1 MRLKSLATATAV
13 AAVVAGAAVLWPG
26 SASAAESPFY
36 VDPQTSAARWVAAN
50 PGDSRAA
57 VIRDRIAAVP
67 QGRWY
72 TQNNTATVAAEVD
85 AFVGAAAAA
94 GKTPIMVVYNIPNR
108 DCSGASSGGL
118 PNHAAYRQWID
129 QVAAGLKG
137 RRAAIILEPD
147 VLPIMTSCL
156 STAQQEE
163 VYASMAYAGKKLK
176 AGSAAA
182 KVYFDAGHAA
192 WLSPSDM
199 AARLVRADIAN
210 SADGISVNVSNYRT
224 TADSTAYVRNV
235 LAATGVARL
244 RGVIDTSRNGNGPL
258 GSEWCDPAGRAIG
271 IPSTDAVSDPILDA
285 YLWIKLPGEADGCL
299 AGAGQFV
306 PQRAYDLAI
315 AAGPVT
321 PPPATSSPT
330 PSSPAPS
337 SPTPS
342 SPPPSS
348 PTPSSPSPSVP
359 PVTTTPPPSGAC
371 SVTYAANTWSTGFT
385 ADVRITNRGAALTSW
400 TLTFTVPS
408 SVTLANGWNG
418 DWSQS
423 GTTITVR
430 NAAWNGA
437 LATGATLSTGFQ
449 ASFTGSTPAGPA
461 NFALNGT
468 PC

>member
-1 MRLKSLATATAV
+1 MRLRILATAAAT
-13 AAVVAGAAVLWPG
+13 AAVVAGTAVALPG

-36 VDPQTSAARWVAAN
+36 VDPQASAARWVAAN

-57 VIRDRIAAVP
+57 VIRDRIASVP

-72 TQNNTATVAAEVD
+72 TANNPSTVAGEVD
-85 AFVGAAAAA
+85 SFVGAAAAA

-118 PNHAAYRQWID
+118 PNHTAYRQWID
-129 QVAAGLKG
+129 QVAAGLRG
-137 RRAAIILEPD
+137 RAAAIILEPD

-156 STAQQEE
+156 TSAQQEE

-176 AGSAAA
+176 AASAAA

-192 WLSPSDM
+192 WLAPAEM
-199 AARLVRADIAN
+199 AARLNRADIAN

-235 LAATGVARL
+235 IAATGHSRL
-244 RGVIDTSRNGNGPL
+244 KGVIDTSRNGNGPA

-271 IPSTDAVSDPILDA
+271 TPSTNAVSDPVLDA
-285 YLWIKLPGEADGCL
+285 YLWIKLPGEADGCI
-299 AGAGQFV
+299 AAAGQFV

-321 PPPATSSPT
+321 PPPATTSPT

-337 SPTPS
+337 T
-342 SPPPSS
+342 PPP
-348 PTPSSPSPSVP
+348 V
-359 PVTTTPPPSGAC
+359 TTPPPSGAC
-371 SVTYAANTWSTGFT
+371 SVAYVANAWSNGFT
-385 ADVRITNRGAALTSW
+385 ADVRITNGGAPLTSW

-408 SVTLANGWNG
+408 NVTLSSGWSG
-418 DWSQS
+418 IWSQS
-423 GTTITVR
+423 GSTITVR
-430 NAAWNGA
+430 NAAWNGS
-437 LATGATLSTGFQ
+437 LGTGATTSAGFQ
-449 ASFTGSTPAGPA
+449 ASFTGSTPANPTGY
-461 NFALNGT
+461 ALNGT

>member
-1 MRLKSLATATAV
+1 MRLRSLASTTAAA
-13 AAVVAGAAVLWPG
+13 AAVVAGTAVLWPG
-26 SASAAESPFY
+26 AASAAESPFY

-57 VIRDRIAAVP
+57 VIRDRIANVP

-85 AFVGAAAAA
+85 AYVGAAAAA

-118 PNHAAYRQWID
+118 ANHAVYRQWID

-137 RRAAIILEPD
+137 RAAAIILEPD

-156 STAQQEE
+156 TAAQQQE
-163 VYASMAYAGKKLK
+163 VYASMAYAGKTLK
-176 AGSAAA
+176 AASAAA

-192 WLSPSDM
+192 WLSPAEM

-224 TADSTAYVRNV
+224 TADSTAYIRNV
-235 LAATGVARL
+235 IAATGISRL
-244 RGVIDTSRNGNGPL
+244 KGVIDTSRNGNGPL

-271 IPSTDAVSDPILDA
+271 IPSTNAVSDPILDA
-285 YLWIKLPGEADGCL
+285 YLWIKLPGEADGCI

-315 AAGPVT
+315 AAGPVN
-321 PPPATSSPT
+321 PPPVTSSPT
-330 PSSPAPS
+330 PSTPAPS
-337 SPTPS
+337 TPA
-342 SPPPSS
+342 PS
-348 PTPSSPSPSVP
+348 TPAP
-359 PVTTTPPPSGAC
+359 TTPPPSTTPPPTGTCAVAY
-371 SVTYAANTWSTGFT
+371 SANAWSNGFT

-400 TLTFTVPS
+400 ALTFTVPAN
-408 SVTLANGWNG
+408 VTLSNGWSG
-418 DWSQS
+418 TWSQS
-423 GTTITVR
+423 GSTITVR
-430 NAAWNGA
+430 NAAWNGS
-437 LATGATLSTGFQ
+437 LATGATTSTGFQ
-449 ASFTGSTPAGPA
+449 ATFTGATPASPTD
-461 NFALNGT
+461 FALNGT